1 MTAMGL
7 KFDLDKKTR
16 AKGKVWSIEECQDA
30 VDKFKKSYPKLTRYL
45 RYQVDFACKNGYV
58 RNLFGRVRWL
68 PNVNSKV
75 DWRARGKDRNAAVNT
90 PIQGASADLM
100 LCALYEI
107 WCNLDK
113 EKARL
118 LLTVHDSVVLEVRAD
133 YVHEAAKIL
142 LEALENPKFGGKPLA
157 FLSIPIKADLE
168 VGFNYGQHFEYSTKI
183 DYEYAVTKGPDFINP
198 RKLFSK

>member
-1 MTAMGL
+1 MTARGL

-16 AKGKVWSIEECQDA
+16 AKGKTWTQEECEDA
-30 VDKFKKSYPKLTRYL
+30 ITKFKTNYPKLTKYL
-45 RYQVDFACKNGYV
+45 SYLKTFAVKNGYV

-68 PNVNSKV
+68 PNVNNKK
-75 DWRARGKDRNAAVNT
+75 DWRARGKDLNAAVNT

-133 YVHEAAKIL
+133 YVHEASKIL
-142 LEALENPKFGGKPLA
+142 LEALQNPKFDGKPLP
-157 FLSIPIKADLE
+157 FLTIPIKADLE
-168 VGFNYGQHFEYSTKI
+168 IGFNYGEHKAYDENK
-183 DYEYAVTKGPDFINP
+183 DYVAAMAART
-198 RKLFSK
+198 LS